1 MINGKEVNVMKVKEL
16 SPGMRKIEIVVK
28 VVKKE
33 KPRTVTVK
41 RDGSQHQ
48 VADLLVG
55 DDTGMV
61 SMSLW
66 DDMISQIRENDI
78 IQISNGYVGEFGGKI
93 QLNIGK
99 FGQWTRLD
107 PKDSDIDV
115 YLEEL
120 DAGAAGGSA
129 QFVKVVDCLRRSSRI
144 NLVVQVVD
152 QLPSRSVTTK
162 RDGQSHI
169 INTFVVGDETGVI
182 NFDLWDQ
189 GDEIAVGDV
198 LEIEGAYT
206 REFNKVLSL
215 NLSRAGSYEKSRESV
230 PEVNK
235 DRNLSEPAI

>member
-1 MINGKEVNVMKVKEL
+1 MKVKEL
-16 SPGMRKIEIVVK
+16 SPGMRKIEIIVK

-66 DDMISQIRENDI
+66 DDMINQIREDDI

-93 QLNIGK
+93 QLNIGRY
-99 FGQWTRLD
+99 GQWTRLD
-107 PKDSDIDV
+107 PKDVDIEV
-115 YLEEL
+115 YLEEV
-120 DAGAAGGSA
+120 DAGAAGGPA
-129 QFVKVVDCLRRSSRI
+129 QFVKVVDCLRRSSKI
-144 NLVVQVVD
+144 NLVVKVVD

-162 RDGQSHI
+162 RDGKSHI
-169 INTFVVGDETGVI
+169 INTFIIGDETGVI
-182 NFDLWDQ
+182 NFDLWDA
-189 GDEIAVGDV
+189 GDEIAVGDI

-206 REFNKVLSL
+206 REFNQVLSL
-215 NLSRAGSYEKSRESV
+215 NLSRTGSFEKSSESV